1 MRSVESNRAR
11 RGCRHVIALTTTS
24 LIRLKGVLKAFY
36 LLLMMLMGVFFS
48 ATVLAIQF
56 SADAVMSTPGHA
68 DVSTFLYYSNGRIR
82 KEFYY
87 YGEPVIQIL
96 DANKHK
102 SLMCFTEQKICYQ
115 NKSMEEIHIG
125 IENAMTQAC
134 NHNKSL
140 NCKNLGDE
148 VLHKRKATKW
158 KISASTGKK
167 QLVSYIWMDKELNIP
182 IKQLLSNGTRINLT
196 WLGHEK
202 LAQRDTDKWLQEIK
216 LPNGSL
222 QKSFQWFDR
231 ELKISIR
238 ETFPDGNSQE
248 LKNIMVRKLK
258 DKLFAIP
265 KGYELKVVR
274 PDDADKKTKPVTTQK
289 PLRPKKTANS
299 SAKTK

>member
-1 MRSVESNRAR
+1 MKTQSIVCKPNNHLLMSGHSTRFRSGS
-11 RGCRHVIALTTTS
+11 GF
-24 LIRLKGVLKAFY
+24 VLKVFY
-36 LLLMMLMGVFFS
+36 LLLLITGVLFS
-48 ATVLAIQF
+48 GMVRAIQF
-56 SADAVMSTPGHA
+56 SADAVMSTPGRA

-134 NHNKSL
+134 NNNKSL
-140 NCKNLGDE
+140 SCKNLGDE
-148 VLHKRKATKW
+148 VLDKRKATKW
-158 KISASTGKK
+158 KITASKGKK
-167 QLVSYIWMDKELNIP
+167 QQVSYMWMDKELNIP
-182 IKQLLSNGTRINLT
+182 IKQVLSNGTRINLK
-196 WLGHEK
+196 WLGREK
-202 LAQRDTDKWLQEIK
+202 LGKRDTDKWLQQIE
-216 LPNGSL
+216 LPNGAM

-248 LKNIMVRKLK
+248 LKNIVVRKFK
-258 DKLFAIP
+258 DKLFAMP
-265 KGYELKVVR
+265 KGFELKVVKS
-274 PDDADKKTKPVTTQK
+274 DDAGQKNKPAK
-289 PLRPKKTANS
+289 ISNNSRPKKPAKS